1 MNILRRL
8 PDPDEVKR
16 EIPVSEK
23 VAKIKKSRDAVL
35 RDIFM
40 GKSDLFALI
49 IGPCSADNEEAV
61 IDYTLRLAKIQEKV
75 ADKIF
80 IVPRVYTNKPRPEK
94 DIKEWQA
101 SLIRKKKRT
110 CSKVFIL
117 SVRRI
122 SLS

>member
-49 IGPCSADNEEAV
+49 IGPC
-61 IDYTLRLAKIQEKV
+61 
-75 ADKIF
+75 
-80 IVPRVYTNKPRPEK
+80 
-94 DIKEWQA
+94 
-101 SLIRKKKRT
+101 
-110 CSKVFIL
+110 
-117 SVRRI
+117 
-122 SLS
+122 